1 MITHERDGVGF
12 AHGLAM
18 SLRFRLLVVASLA
31 VIALITA
38 SVAIRHLVDD
48 RDSLTIT
55 EAERS
60 SAATLRALA
69 DAYASAPALAAA
81 PRATARVALRATA
94 REVLT
99 PVIDTRGGYCWT
111 DGDFVEELSGSMRD
125 HGPGGRGGP
134 PSGAPPGGGPEDR
147 GRPGG
152 GPPGG
157 GPPGGG
163 PPGGGPPGGGPP
175 GGGPPGGGPPSGGLP
190 PRGSPPRG
198 GDGEPPGPPHEIR
211 QALASVCARAKLG
224 AVDRQRVALRDGLV
238 ALAVQSVGGGVSAFT
253 MRLVVAGPA
262 ARGWPASLAML
273 SLVTLAMIVVTFDAL
288 FVLRRGARDL
298 GTTLV
303 RLEADLRAEPPRPR
317 TRELAEVASGVEAM
331 ARRLADAR
339 DRERT
344 LEHRVA
350 HQRRLSSLGHLVAGI
365 AHEVRN
371 PLTGIKLLL
380 DGMRRRSLDQ
390 RTQVDVETALREIA
404 RLDKLVRSLLL
415 VARDAS
421 TEPAVVDLAGVADER
436 IAAISEAAAE
446 HGVAL
451 VRRGGGEL
459 RADRDAIVRILDN
472 LLRNAIDASPPG
484 APIEV
489 AIDVA
494 GTRATI
500 DVVDRGAGV
509 SPAQL
514 ANLFEPFVT
523 SKREGTGLGLWLSL
537 ALAESRGGTVRYRRD
552 ATMTHFTLELVGAA

>member
-134 PSGAPPGGGPEDR
+134 PSGGPPGGGPEDR

-157 GPPGGG
+157 GPPG
-163 PPGGGPPGGGPP
+163 
-175 GGGPPGGGPPSGGLP
+175 GGLP